1 MCFGGRAP
9 EPKKDP
15 LVEQELEA
23 KEEKEKIIKEEQK
36 QEALEAQVVRK
47 KGGTGRRSL
56 LTRSG
61 GGIGYFNKYTGKI
74 L

>member
-1 MCFGGRAP
+1 MP
-9 EPKKDP
+9 EKMVDIDTSGNPVD
-15 LVEQELEA
+15 VD
-23 KEEKEKIIKEEQK
+23 IKEEQK

-56 LTRSG
+56 LTSSG